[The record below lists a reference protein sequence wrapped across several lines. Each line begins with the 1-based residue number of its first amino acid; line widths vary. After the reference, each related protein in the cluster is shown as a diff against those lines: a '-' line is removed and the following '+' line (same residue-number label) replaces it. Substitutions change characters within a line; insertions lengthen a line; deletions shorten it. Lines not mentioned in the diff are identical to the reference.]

1 MQNPNLKTF
10 YFLLLPEPKIL
21 ENEKAIEDLFMIKSI
36 KGRFLVELE
45 ELGTQVQ
52 KESCQLG
59 STMSCTA
66 LVNDVAE
73 LPTLEAL
80 PVFDRATQK
89 PQTYTVQA
97 TWAINILWQS
107 RTATR
112 GQTLCP
118 PHAKN

>member
-1 MQNPNLKTF
+1 
-10 YFLLLPEPKIL
+10 
-21 ENEKAIEDLFMIKSI
+21 MIKSI

-80 PVFDRATQK
+80 PVFDCATQK
-89 PQTYTVQA
+89 PQTYAVQA
-97 TWAINILWQS
+97 TWAIIFCGNQ
-107 RTATR
+107 
-112 GQTLCP
+112 GQQ
-118 PHAKN
+118 HMAKPCVHLMPKIDFLELLGLL